1 MRNIMSNQP
10 STDFKRLDLLPPYV
24 FSVID
29 QLKAEA
35 AANGQDVI
43 DFGMGNPDQP
53 TPPHIV
59 EALVE
64 AAKEGANH
72 RYSASKGIA
81 PVREAICD
89 WYKRQYN
96 VDLDPETEAI
106 YTIGSKEGLAD
117 LTLAVLDKGDVI
129 LAPDPA
135 YPIHPYGPIIAGAT
149 VVNIPA
155 GPEDDFEANLRKA
168 IETSNPK
175 PKMLFL
181 NYPSNPTSECV
192 DLAFF
197 ERIVKLA
204 KENGIWIVHD
214 LAYADLSFDG
224 YKAPSIL
231 EVPGAKEIAVESY
244 TLSKSYNM
252 AGWRVGFMV
261 GNPILIAA
269 LTKMKSYLDYGSF
282 APIQHAAVA
291 ALTGPQDCV
300 EEIRLRY
307 QDRRNTLC
315 EGLSAIGWDVKKPK
329 ASMFLW
335 AKIPKAYQS
344 LGSMKFAEKLIKEAS
359 VAVAPGIGF
368 GEGGEGYVRFGLI
381 VDNDRTEKALANL
394 KAMFIKDGLL
404 QK

>member
-1 MRNIMSNQP
+1 MSQQP

-35 AANGQDVI
+35 AAAGQDVI

-64 AAKEGANH
+64 AAREGANH

-89 WYKRQYN
+89 WYQNKYN
-96 VDLDPETEAI
+96 VSLDPETEAI

-117 LTLAVLDKGDVI
+117 LTLAILDKGDAI

-135 YPIHPYGPIIAGAT
+135 YPIHPYGPIIAGAE
-149 VVNIPA
+149 VINVPA
-155 GPEDDFEANLRKA
+155 GPEDDFEANLRHA
-168 IETSNPK
+168 IATAPVK
-175 PKMLFL
+175 PKLLFL

-204 KENGIWIVHD
+204 KENGIWIIHD

-224 YKAPSIL
+224 YEAPSIL
-231 EVPGAKEIAVESY
+231 QVEGAKEIAVESY

-261 GNPILIAA
+261 GNPVLIAA
-269 LTKMKSYLDYGSF
+269 LAKMKSYLDYGSF

-307 QDRRNTLC
+307 QERRNILC
-315 EGLSAIGWDVKKPK
+315 EGLSAIGWNVKKPK

-335 AKIPKAYQS
+335 AKIPEAYQS
-344 LGSMKFAEKLIKEAS
+344 MGSMAFAAKLIKEAS

-368 GEGGEGYVRFGLI
+368 GAGGEGYVRLGLI
-381 VDNDRTEKALANL
+381 VDNDRTEKAIANL

-404 QK
+404 PK

>member
-1 MRNIMSNQP
+1 MSKQP

-64 AAKEGANH
+64 AAQEGANH
-72 RYSASKGIA
+72 RYSASKGVA

-89 WYKRQYN
+89 WYKRKYN

-149 VVNIPA
+149 VINVPA
-155 GPEDDFEANLRKA
+155 GPEDNFEENLRLA
-168 IETSNPK
+168 IESANPK

-261 GNPILIAA
+261 GNPVLIAA

-291 ALTGPQDCV
+291 ALNGPEDCV

-307 QDRRNTLC
+307 QNRRNLLC
-315 EGLSAIGWDVKKPK
+315 EGLAEIGWDVKKPK

-335 AKIPKAYQS
+335 AKIPEAYREM
-344 LGSMKFAEKLIKEAS
+344 GSMKFAAKLIEEAS

-381 VDNDRTEKALANL
+381 VDDERTKKALSNL
-394 KAMFIKDGLL
+394 KSLFIKDGLL
-404 QK
+404 KA

>member
-1 MRNIMSNQP
+1 MSQQP

-35 AANGQDVI
+35 AAAGQDVI

-53 TPPHIV
+53 TPKHIV
-59 EALVE
+59 DAMVE
-64 AAKEGANH
+64 AAREGANH
-72 RYSASKGIA
+72 RYSASKGIVS
-81 PVREAICD
+81 VRDAICN
-89 WYKRQYN
+89 WYKEKYN
-96 VDLDPETEAI
+96 VDLNPETEAI

-117 LTLAVLDKGDVI
+117 LTLATLEKGDVV
-129 LAPDPA
+129 LVPDPA

-155 GPEDDFEANLRKA
+155 GPEDDFEANLKKA
-168 IETSNPK
+168 IAESSVK

-197 ERIVKLA
+197 ERIVKIA
-204 KENGIWIVHD
+204 KEHGIWIVHD

-231 EVPGAKEIAVESY
+231 EVEGAKEIAVESY

-261 GNPILIAA
+261 GNPTLIAA

-282 APIQHAAVA
+282 APIQHAAVT

-307 QDRRNTLC
+307 QNRRNLLC
-315 EGLSAIGWDVKKPK
+315 EGLSSIGWDVKKPK

-335 AKIPKAYQS
+335 AKIPEAYQS

-368 GEGGEGYVRFGLI
+368 GQGGEGYVRFGLI
-381 VDNDRTEKALANL
+381 VEDERTEKALENL
-394 KAMFIKDGLL
+394 RQLFIKDGLL
-404 QK
+404 AE

>member
-1 MRNIMSNQP
+1 MSQQP

-35 AANGQDVI
+35 AAAGQDVI

-53 TPPHIV
+53 TPKHIV
-59 EALVE
+59 DAMVE
-64 AAKEGANH
+64 AAREGANH
-72 RYSASKGIA
+72 RYSASKGIE
-81 PVREAICD
+81 PVRKAICD
-89 WYKRQYN
+89 WYKQKYN
-96 VDLDPETEAI
+96 VDLNPETEAI

-155 GPEDDFEANLRKA
+155 GPEDDFEANLRDA
-168 IETSNPK
+168 LETTSPK

-204 KENGIWIVHD
+204 KEHGIWIVHD

-231 EVPGAKEIAVESY
+231 EVEGAIDIAVESY

-261 GNPILIAA
+261 GNPTLIGA

-282 APIQHAAVA
+282 APIQHAAVT

-307 QDRRNTLC
+307 QNRRNLLC

-335 AKIPKAYQS
+335 AKIPEAYQH
-344 LGSMKFAEKLIKEAS
+344 LGSMKFAEMLIKEAS

-381 VDNDRTEKALANL
+381 VEDDRTEKALENL
-394 KAMFIKDGLL
+394 RKLFIKDGLL
-404 QK
+404 AE